1 MMYSIIP
8 TAKGQRYGFSE
19 ETHLM
24 LRLGTYMVVNE
35 NELRKVCA
43 DIGEAAVLLGGTL
56 LTHSELINI
65 IKNNKR
71 HE

>member
-1 MMYSIIP
+1 MLYSIIN
-8 TAKGQRYGFSE
+8 ASKGENAGFSAV
-19 ETHLM
+19 THLT
-24 LRLGTYMVVNE
+24 LRNGSLMVVNE

>member
-1 MMYSIIP
+1 MMYSIIN
-8 TAKGQRYGFSE
+8 ASKGQRYGFSE

-71 HE
+71 NE